1 MQCREVRDLADSFL
15 SEQLL
20 VETNHE
26 VLRHLEGCPACRAEL
41 SARRELRTAIRRGVL
56 NTESLRITDE
66 FRDRVV
72 SGLRRTT
79 PTKARHRIVSRR
91 WAICLTVPAVLVIA
105 AGVGQFLRTR
115 GIGLIARDALGD
127 HQNCAVQFR
136 LAETPIP
143 LEDAAARY
151 DPSFRLLQD
160 TPSGD
165 WDTLIGHV
173 HVVDRHS
180 CVFEGRRFAH
190 IVLQFQGQ
198 VLSLLITRRDGEGIE
213 SLHDGTDRVPLSAG
227 LLSGGGSQIVSFEIP
242 GHIVFLA
249 GSVGE
254 QQLRQVAQSLSGPLY
269 SRFARG

>member
-41 SARRELRTAIRRGVL
+41 ASRRELRTGIRRAFTR
-56 NTESLRITDE
+56 NESLRISDE
-66 FRDRVV
+66 FRDRAV
-72 SGLRRTT
+72 SRLRRAT
-79 PTKARHRIVSRR
+79 PGRTPRRIVRR
-91 WAICLTVPAVLVIA
+91 WAIGFAVAAVLVIA

-115 GIGLIARDALGD
+115 GIDLVARDAVGD
-127 HQNCAVQFR
+127 HQNCAIQFR
-136 LAETPIP
+136 LAEKPIS

-151 DPSFRLLQD
+151 DRSFRLLQE
-160 TPSGD
+160 TPSDD
-165 WDTLIGHV
+165 WNIPIGPV

-180 CVFEGRRFAH
+180 CVFQGRRFAH

-198 VLSLLITRRDGEGIE
+198 IVSLLVTGSDGQATE
-213 SLHDGTDRVPLSAG
+213 SINGTDRVPHLVG
-227 LLSGGGSQIVSFEIP
+227 LTSNDGFQVVSFEIR
-242 GHIVFLA
+242 GHIVFL
-249 GSVGE
+249 VGRLE
-254 QQLRQVAQSLSGPLY
+254 EDQLRQVAQSLSGPLY

>member
-41 SARRELRTAIRRGVL
+41 ASRRELRRAVRRAFI
-56 NTESLRITDE
+56 NNEPLRISDE
-66 FRDRVV
+66 FRDRAV
-72 SGLRRTT
+72 SRLRRAT
-79 PTKARHRIVSRR
+79 PGRTPRRIVRGR
-91 WAICLTVPAVLVIA
+91 WAIGVTVAALLVIA
-105 AGVGQFLRTR
+105 AGAGLYLRRR
-115 GIGLIARDALGD
+115 GIDLVARDAVGD

-136 LAETPIP
+136 LAEKPIP

-160 TPSGD
+160 TPSDD
-165 WDTLIGHV
+165 WNTPIGPI

-180 CVFEGRRFAH
+180 CVFQGRRFAH

-198 VLSLLITRRDGEGIE
+198 VVSLLITRSDSEAIE
-213 SLHDGTDRVPLSAG
+213 SVNSAGRVPLSAG
-227 LLSGGGSQIVSFEIP
+227 PPSEDGFQVVSFDIP
-242 GHIVFLA
+242 GHIVFLV
-249 GSVGE
+249 GSLGE

-269 SRFARG
+269 NRFARG

>member
-41 SARRELRTAIRRGVL
+41 ASHRELRTATRRAFVHD
-56 NTESLRITDE
+56 ESLRLSDE
-66 FRDRVV
+66 FRDRAVR
-72 SGLRRTT
+72 LLQRTAPGKT
-79 PTKARHRIVSRR
+79 PRRIVRRR
-91 WAICLTVPAVLVIA
+91 WVIGLTVAAVLVIA

-115 GIGLIARDALGD
+115 GTELIARDAVGD

-136 LAETPIP
+136 LAERPIS
-143 LEDAAARY
+143 LEEAAARY

-160 TPSGD
+160 TPSED
-165 WDTLIGHV
+165 WNTPLGPL

-180 CVFEGRRFAH
+180 CVFQGRRFAH
-190 IVLQFQGQ
+190 IVLQSQGQ
-198 VLSLLITRRDGEGIE
+198 VVSLLVTGNDGQATE
-213 SLHDGTDRVPLSAG
+213 SINGTDRTPRLAG
-227 LLSGGGSQIVSFEIP
+227 LASNDGFEVVSFEIP
-242 GHIVFLA
+242 GHIVFVV
-249 GSVGE
+249 GSLGQ